1 MCATLNQS
9 TTPTNGPPVYRAA
22 SCRSTCVR
30 TVLRMPILINACR
43 PCFLVAQGHE
53 PNKASYTSLVCAQRD
68 DLQNGRPTSNIH
80 RMPASSVALGVA
92 VSPAAPVQHATK
104 LGLPGN
110 AEMRNSEKER
120 TPWPC
125 WPAPSPRGSDVS
137 SERHSLCLFAHT
149 VLSHTQLQ
157 DSLRPHP
164 RLSVTFRFPL
174 CQRRLARVRR

>member
-1 MCATLNQS
+1 MCAPPL
-9 TTPTNGPPVYRAA
+9 TNRRLLPRTAGVPCREA

-68 DLQNGRPTSNIH
+68 DLQTGRPTSNIH
-80 RMPASSVALGVA
+80 RMHRRLRGLGVA

-104 LGLPGN
+104 LL
-110 AEMRNSEKER
+110 ACQAMRRNEKFR
-120 TPWPC
+120 KGTTPWPC

-137 SERHSLCLFAHT
+137 SVT
-149 VLSHTQLQ
+149 
-157 DSLRPHP
+157 
-164 RLSVTFRFPL
+164 LSVSSLIPFSVTHNFKIAYDRT
-174 CQRRLARVRR
+174 LASQSPSASLYASAV

>member
-9 TTPTNGPPVYRAA
+9 TTPTKDRRCTVPRPAEAR
-22 SCRSTCVR
+22 VR

-137 SERHSLCLFAHT
+137 SVT
-149 VLSHTQLQ
+149 
-157 DSLRPHP
+157 
-164 RLSVTFRFPL
+164 LSVSSLIPFSVTHNFKIAYDRT
-174 CQRRLARVRR
+174 LASQSPSASLYASAV